1 MTALII
7 AEHDNEVLKSSVL
20 NTVAA
25 AAKLGSEVHVLVAGN
40 DCQSVADAAAK
51 VQGVSKV

>member
-1 MTALII
+1 MTTLII

-25 AAKLGSEVHVLVAGN
+25 ATKIGGEVHVLVAGN
-40 DCQSVADAAAK
+40 NCQSCLLYTSDAADE
-51 VQGVSKV
+51 